1 MRNFRY
7 VPHLHY
13 HLKHRHLTAGRA
25 EEGGI
30 MNNSNW
36 IDRDEY
42 PFASHY
48 FRVPAGN
55 LHYVDE
61 GSGAPIV
68 MVHGNPTWS
77 FLYRKLIKRLR
88 SDYRCIAMDHL
99 GFGLSD
105 KPRDWSYLPKD
116 HAANLMALIKGL
128 KLKNITLIVQ
138 DWGGPTGLSYAVA
151 YPENVARIIIMNT
164 WCWPVNH
171 DPYYIAFSGFVG
183 GPIGRML
190 IRRYNFF
197 ARSIMRQAFGDK
209 RKLSAAAHEHYLRAL
224 ANPEERKGCFIFPKQ
239 IIASTPW
246 LDQLWSHISTLNN
259 KPTLI
264 VWGMK
269 DIAFR
274 EKELQRWERT
284 FPEARTVR
292 LSSVGHFPQEEAPD
306 ELTDAV
312 VPFLR
317 ETALA

>member
-1 MRNFRY
+1 MTDF
-7 VPHLHY
+7 
-13 HLKHRHLTAGRA
+13 
-25 EEGGI
+25 
-30 MNNSNW
+30 NW
-36 IDRDEY
+36 IDREEY

-61 GSGAPIV
+61 GSGPPIV

-88 SDYRCIAMDHL
+88 FEYRCIAVDHL

-105 KPRDWSYLPKD
+105 KPTDWSYLPKD
-116 HAANLMALIKGL
+116 HAANLTALIEGL
-128 KLKNITLIVQ
+128 GLKNITLIVQ

-151 YPENVARIIIMNT
+151 HPQNVARIIIMNT
-164 WCWPVNH
+164 WAWPVNR

-197 ARSIMRQAFGDK
+197 ANSIMRQTFGDK
-209 RKLSAAAHEHYLRAL
+209 RKLTAAAHEHYLRAL
-224 ANPEERKGCFIFPKQ
+224 ATPEERKGCFVFPKQ
-239 IIASTPW
+239 IIASSPW
-246 LDQLWSHISTLNN
+246 LDQLWTHISNLND
-259 KPTLI
+259 KPKLI

-274 EKELQRWERT
+274 EKELQRWERM
-284 FPEARTVR
+284 FPEAQTVR
-292 LSSVGHFPQEEAPD
+292 LSSVGHFVQEEAPD
-306 ELTDAV
+306 ELAKAV

-317 ETALA
+317 ETA

>member
-1 MRNFRY
+1 
-7 VPHLHY
+7 
-13 HLKHRHLTAGRA
+13 
-25 EEGGI
+25 
-30 MNNSNW
+30 MNNFNW
-36 IDRDEY
+36 IDRKEY
-42 PFASHY
+42 PFESHY

-55 LHYVDE
+55 LHYIDE
-61 GSGAPIV
+61 GNGPPIV

-88 SDYRCIAMDHL
+88 SEYRCIAMDHL

-105 KPRDWSYLPKD
+105 KPGDWSYLPED
-116 HAANLMALIKGL
+116 QAANLTALIEGL
-128 KLKNITLIVQ
+128 GLKNITLTVQ
-138 DWGGPTGLSYAVA
+138 DWGGPIGLSYAVA
-151 YPENVARIIIMNT
+151 HPENVARIIIMNT
-164 WCWPVNH
+164 WAWPVNR

-209 RKLSAAAHEHYLRAL
+209 RKLTAAAHEHYLRAL
-224 ANPEERKGCFIFPKQ
+224 ATPEDRTGCLVFPKQ

-246 LDQLWSHISTLNN
+246 LDQLWTHISTLNG
-259 KPTLI
+259 KPKLI

-274 EKELQRWERT
+274 EKELQHWERK

-292 LSSVGHFPQEEAPD
+292 LRSVGHYVQEEAPD
-306 ELTDAV
+306 ELAEAV
-312 VPFLR
+312 ASFLI
-317 ETALA
+317 ETASA